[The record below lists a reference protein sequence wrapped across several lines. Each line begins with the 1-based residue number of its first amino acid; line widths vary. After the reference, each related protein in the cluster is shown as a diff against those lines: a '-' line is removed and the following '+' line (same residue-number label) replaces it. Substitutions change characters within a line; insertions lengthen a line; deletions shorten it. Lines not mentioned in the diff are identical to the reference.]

1 MKRYMILVL
10 LSLAALSCQD
20 KLAQLDVV
28 EFGAALMDEDSMP
41 LGYKAGEF
49 DIRVVSDGDYTAEI
63 TEGAQ
68 WLHFEGGAQACS
80 GSSSDSRHEQYV
92 TVYYDANRT
101 ILRSGKIVLKR
112 KHRKVEIEIS
122 QLGILSEDF
131 SIDQQNLWIGAEG
144 GFLSSKVLTL
154 SGAED
159 VVIETEYVE
168 EGHSQWISQTRMENN
183 YLKFNVAENMSSKA
197 RHAVIVVSKKG
208 TSLSGRIQVG
218 QAAAGAEYEYVTL
231 SELKAMID
239 TPGSIEIEENVVLKD
254 IIVLNDNLEGNGA
267 ENKNITSIVQD
278 LKVADRTLYVSDAA
292 GTSGLRLDFNAGS
305 ELLIKRYDKI
315 GLDLSGATL
324 TWVED
329 PDRYVVSGLKAASV
343 MSNEVGSAGDVT
355 VRQKK
360 MSELVPSDVYTLV
373 ELTDCEI
380 PIRKGPYAGID
391 VRHYSLM
398 NKYPMVIRD
407 VEGSTMHMM
416 VNTTCSW
423 HRDGTAMPQGSGSI
437 TGIIVHEHCDN
448 FEWDQAKAD
457 AMVSAG
463 LGLDYVADLGHIGQY
478 QIRPVSKNDIA
489 LDPDFENGFSK
500 LVCEFAYSYSDV
512 VEQKLIPNYVDGVLF
527 STDGEVRSQMTLQLK
542 SGDKREQQTISTKRD
557 WSLLGPYKNG
567 EISDISTGN
576 GIYCYGESAVWF
588 NTSSQENLGRSQ
600 ARIDKMCGSAWNA
613 TGWSVNKYWQ
623 VNISTKGLT
632 AAENA
637 PMSIQLGAVN
647 GYGDRVGGPR
657 YWKMVYC
664 TSESDAGTV
673 IAEYT
678 VPDFP
683 QNGNRRLW
691 HCPGHKYMS
700 FNVPENIDI
709 WDKDNVIIRM
719 VPVNTKA
726 DNGDTYERGTIDA
739 NVDNAINYFA
749 VRCNK

>member
-80 GSSSDSRHEQYV
+80 GSSSDSRQEQYV

-131 SIDQQNLWIGAEG
+131 SIDQQNLWVGAEG

-183 YLKFNVAENMSSKA
+183 YLKFNVAENMSSQA

-218 QAAAGAEYEYVTL
+218 QAAAGAEYEYVAV
-231 SELKAMID
+231 SELKSMI
-239 TPGSIEIEENVVLKD
+239 TAPGSIAIEENVVLKD
-254 IIVLNDNLEGNGA
+254 AIVLNDNLEGNGA

-324 TWVED
+324 TWLED

-373 ELTDCEI
+373 KLTDCEI

-391 VRHYSLM
+391 VRHYNLM
-398 NKYPMVIRD
+398 SKYPMVIRD
-407 VEGSTMHMM
+407 AEGSTMHMM

-457 AMVSAG
+457 EMVSAG
-463 LGLDYVADLGHIGQY
+463 LGLDYVTDLGHIGQY

-489 LDPDFENGFSK
+489 IDPEFENGFSK
-500 LVCEFAYSYSDV
+500 LVCEFRYSYSDV

-527 STDGEVRSQMTLQLK
+527 STDGEVRAQMTLQLK
-542 SGDKREQQTISTKRD
+542 SGDKREMQTISTKRD
-557 WSLLGPYKNG
+557 WSLLGPYKDG
-567 EISDISTGN
+567 EISDLSTGN
-576 GIYCYGESAVWF
+576 GVYCYGESAIWF

-600 ARIDKMCGSAWNA
+600 ARTDKMCGSAWNA

-726 DNGDTYERGTIDA
+726 DNGDTYERGTIDV
-739 NVDNAINYFA
+739 NVDNSINYFA

>member
-68 WLHFEGGAQACS
+68 WLHFEGDALTYS
-80 GSSSDSRHEQYV
+80 GDSSDSRV
-92 TVYYDANRT
+92 TICYDANRT

-168 EGHSQWISQTRMENN
+168 EGHSQWVSQTRMENN
-183 YLKFNVAENMSSKA
+183 YLKFNVAENMSSQA

-218 QAAAGAEYEYVTL
+218 QAAAGAEYDYVTL

-343 MSNEVGSAGDVT
+343 MSNEVGSEGDVT

-391 VRHYSLM
+391 ARHYNLM

-407 VEGSTMHMM
+407 AEGSTMHMM

-448 FEWDQAKAD
+448 FEWDQEKAD

-500 LVCEFAYSYSDV
+500 LVCEFTYSYSDV

-542 SGDKREQQTISTKRD
+542 SGDKREIQTISTKRD
-557 WSLLGPYKNG
+557 WSLLGPYKDG
-567 EISDISTGN
+567 EISDLSTGN
-576 GIYCYGESAVWF
+576 GVYCYGESAVWF
-588 NTSSQENLGRSQ
+588 NTSSQESLGRSQ
-600 ARIDKMCGSAWNA
+600 ARIDKICGSAWNA

>member
-10 LSLAALSCQD
+10 LSLAALSCED

-41 LGYKAGEF
+41 LGYKAGRF
-49 DIRVVSDGDYTAEI
+49 DIRVVSDGDFTAEI
-63 TEGAQ
+63 TEGSQ
-68 WLHFEGGAQACS
+68 WLHFEGGVLTYS
-80 GSSSDSRHEQYV
+80 GDSSDSRV
-92 TVYYDANRT
+92 TICCDANRT

-112 KHRKVEIEIS
+112 KHRKVEIEVS

-131 SIDQQNLWIGAEG
+131 SIDQQNLWVAAEG

-154 SGAED
+154 SGAD
-159 VVIETEYVE
+159 DIVIDTEYVE
-168 EGHSQWISQTRMENN
+168 EGHSQWISQARMENN
-183 YLKFNVAENMSSKA
+183 YLKFNVAENMSSQT
-197 RHAVIVVSKKG
+197 RHAVIVVSKRG
-208 TSLSGRIQVG
+208 TGLSGRIQVG
-218 QAAAGAEYEYVTL
+218 QAAAGAEYDYVTL

-239 TPGSIEIEENVVLKD
+239 TPGSMNIEGHVVLKD
-254 IIVLNDNLEGNGA
+254 AIVLNDNIEGNGA
-267 ENKNITSIVQD
+267 ENRNVTSIVQD

-305 ELLIKRYDKI
+305 ELLVKRFDHI
-315 GLDLSGATL
+315 EVDLTGAAL
-324 TWVED
+324 AWLED
-329 PDRYVVSGLKAASV
+329 PDRYVVSGLAAASV
-343 MSNEVGSAGDVT
+343 MSNEVGSMGDLNVPK
-355 VRQKK
+355 KK
-360 MSELVPSDVYTLV
+360 MSELVPEDVYTLV
-373 ELTDCEI
+373 ELVDCEI
-380 PIRKGPYAGID
+380 PVRKGPYVGID

-463 LGLDYVADLGHIGQY
+463 LGLDYVTDLGHIGQY
-478 QIRPVSKNDIA
+478 QIRPISKKDIA
-489 LDPDFENGFSK
+489 IDPEFENGFSK

-557 WSLLGPYKNG
+557 WSLLGPYRNG

-588 NTSSQENLGRSQ
+588 NTSSQENLGRTQ
-600 ARIDKMCGSAWNA
+600 ARIDKICGSAWNA

-623 VNISTKGLT
+623 VNLSTKGLT

-637 PMSIQLGAVN
+637 PMSIQIGAVN

-700 FNVPENIDI
+700 FNVPDNINI

-719 VPVNTKA
+719 MPVNTKA

>member
-10 LSLAALSCQD
+10 LSLAALSCED

-49 DIRVVSDGDYTAEI
+49 DIRVVSDGDFTAEI
-63 TEGAQ
+63 TEGSQ
-68 WLHFEGGAQACS
+68 WLHFEGGVLTYS
-80 GSSSDSRHEQYV
+80 GDSSDSRV
-92 TVYYDANRT
+92 TVYCDANRT

-131 SIDQQNLWIGAEG
+131 SIDQQNLWVGAEG

-183 YLKFNVAENMSSKA
+183 YLKFNVAENMSSQA

-448 FEWDQAKAD
+448 FEWDQEKAD

-463 LGLDYVADLGHIGQY
+463 LGLDYVTDLGHIGQY
-478 QIRPVSKNDIA
+478 QIRPISKKDIA
-489 LDPDFENGFSK
+489 IDPEFENGFSK

-542 SGDKREQQTISTKRD
+542 SGDKREIQTISTKRD
-557 WSLLGPYKNG
+557 WSLLGPYKDG
-567 EISDISTGN
+567 EISDLSTGN
-576 GIYCYGESAVWF
+576 GVYCYGESAVWF
-588 NTSSQENLGRSQ
+588 NTSSQESLGRSQ
-600 ARIDKMCGSAWNA
+600 ARIDKICGSAWNA